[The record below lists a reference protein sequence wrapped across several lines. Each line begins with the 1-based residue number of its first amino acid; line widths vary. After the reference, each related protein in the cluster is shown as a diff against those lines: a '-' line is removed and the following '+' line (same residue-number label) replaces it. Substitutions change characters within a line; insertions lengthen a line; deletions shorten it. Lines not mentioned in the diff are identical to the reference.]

1 MQRQVPN
8 FIQEQGSCV
17 GHFETANS
25 LRDRSGESALLV
37 PKQFA
42 FQQVKGNGCA
52 IQLYERTSDACTAI
66 VNGTGDQLLTRTR
79 FPKDQGGGIGRCYPF
94 HLREYELQSRAVAY
108 DLFKQTFSLT
118 LFT

>member
-42 FQQVKGNGCA
+42 FRQVKGNGCA
-52 IQLYERTSDACTAI
+52 IQLYERTKMARSPQVLAQLASTRVKFDHWFEILPGTKPKSAEQVKAELFSNDNPI
-66 VNGTGDQLLTRTR
+66 V
-79 FPKDQGGGIGRCYPF
+79 PVP
-94 HLREYELQSRAVAY
+94 EE
-108 DLFKQTFSLT
+108 
-118 LFT
+118 